1 MKNIKSINQ
10 EINNELNSNKKC
22 RIDSNI
28 ISKCADNSMLRLDFQ
43 ECLNTPSTVT
53 NHHQMN
59 SFSIKNSTYKH
70 KQVKSN
76 ENGENKFL
84 IIFLIF

>member
-1 MKNIKSINQ
+1 MKNIKPINQ

-53 NHHQMN
+53 NHQQMN
-59 SFSIKNSTYKH
+59 SFSIKKYGDVEA
-70 KQVKSN
+70 KQLAI
-76 ENGENKFL
+76 NKRLEMEALFGYR
-84 IIFLIF
+84 